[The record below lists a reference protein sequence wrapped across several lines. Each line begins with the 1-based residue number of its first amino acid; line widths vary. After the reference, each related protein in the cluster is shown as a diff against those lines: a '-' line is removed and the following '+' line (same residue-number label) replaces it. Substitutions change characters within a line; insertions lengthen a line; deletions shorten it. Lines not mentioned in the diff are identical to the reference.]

1 MAEDRT
7 DDPTDDPIEP
17 AVDGTDAAGP
27 DDATATPADD
37 DRPAAG
43 GTTTGGAAGSTP
55 VVRRKVVSKRVT
67 PKGGPQGK
75 GGATRGSTAARA
87 HAPEGDDAEY
97 STRYTPP
104 TAKYAQGPSPWWVP
118 ALMFGLLIIGALV
131 IILNY
136 AGVFGDADNIRLVV
150 GLGFILGGIITATQ
164 LR

>member
-7 DDPTDDPIEP
+7 DDPTDDPTEA
-17 AVDGTDAAGP
+17 AVGDTDAAGSEEEAANP
-27 DDATATPADD
+27 ATAE
-37 DRPAAG
+37 
-43 GTTTGGAAGSTP
+43 TTTGAAGSTP

-118 ALMFGLLIIGALV
+118 ALMFGLLAVGALI

>member
-1 MAEDRT
+1 MADDRT
-7 DDPTDDPIEP
+7 DDRSDDP
-17 AVDGTDAAGP
+17 VG
-27 DDATATPADD
+27 ADD
-37 DRPAAG
+37 DGATVPAADEPPAATAASTS
-43 GTTTGGAAGSTP
+43 TTKGDDAAGSTP

-118 ALMFGLLIIGALV
+118 ALMFGLLAVGALI